1 MIYFG
6 TVVHVNDKKSIRF
19 MKAGGGGERGRRSHY
34 TGTLLSCVM

>member
-19 MKAGGGGERGRRSHY
+19 MKAGGGGGGAGQEESLY
-34 TGTLLSCVM
+34 